1 MMKKI
6 IAVLSMCLMMMAVLT
21 SCGGHANTPEG
32 VAEAAVKYL
41 AKKDFKG
48 YMSLTNA
55 TDQQKEAMA
64 GMLEKLGQQLDQ
76 KGGMKEWEIVDK
88 DIDEAGGKATI
99 TVKVTYE
106 DGSEENNSMKM
117 LKKDGD
123 WLLSADK

>member
-1 MMKKI
+1 MMKKM
-6 IAVLSMCLMMMAVLT
+6 IAVLSMCLMMMAMLT
-21 SCGGHANTPEG
+21 SCGGHDNTPEG

-76 KGGMKEWEIVDK
+76 KGGLKDWQIVDK
-88 DIDEAGGKATI
+88 DIDEEGGKATVNLKI
-99 TVKVTYE
+99 TYE
-106 DGSEENNSMKM
+106 DGSEETNNMKM
-117 LKKDGD
+117 VKKDGE